1 MGKAKLVK
9 ETHTFST
16 GVDKP
21 AYVTA
26 VITLPMTAGFEAAED
41 DAMKSR
47 CRLVSAKGG
56 LCLVRNAAVF
66 ILDPEQ
72 IHIEDIPAHVRQR
85 LSAAGLPL
93 APDTPGL
100 QERAL
105 AGLLDGSMV
114 IQQDDLEPRPFDP
127 AWLSDEAFLD
137 LVGRADHISYGVE
150 ELQM

>member
-1 MGKAKLVK
+1 MAPVKHVK
-9 ETHTFST
+9 ESHTFST

-26 VITLPMTAGFEAAED
+26 VVTLPMTAGFAAAEA

-56 LCLVRNAAVF
+56 LCLVRNSAVF
-66 ILDPEQ
+66 LLDPEQ

-105 AGLLDGSMV
+105 AGALDGSMV
-114 IQQDDLEPRPFDP
+114 IQQDDLEQRPFDP
-127 AWLSDEAFLD
+127 AWLSDQAFLD

-150 ELQM
+150 ELHL

>member
-1 MGKAKLVK
+1 MAPVKHVK

-26 VITLPMTAGFEAAED
+26 VVTLPMTAGFEAAEA

-66 ILDPEQ
+66 LLDPEQ

-93 APDTPGL
+93 SPDTPGL

-114 IQQDDLEPRPFDP
+114 IQQDDLEQRPFDP